1 MSMVEHLRRGVGI
14 VFLASVLA
22 VTGLVERAQANDLW
36 IAPTAQQDLGGL
48 GVGSN
53 SLCPVTV
60 IGAVRLALAVPG
72 DLQTFNSAKV
82 VLIPG
87 APGGVASLNILV
99 CAAQN
104 GEPVAGACAGP
115 FAQTFTGVPN
125 RLVEVEIGE
134 IIKSR
139 LGTPGQTYLA
149 VVAYTTPTTVTD
161 HIVGLRFAYTANEP
175 TDVATLGANTFSG
188 TQTAPAFVG
197 DGRGL
202 TNLPLPAGAAT
213 LGTNKFEGPQTAP
226 AFVGN
231 GAELTN
237 LQAANL
243 KGVIGS
249 GQLPIGT
256 TAGTVAAGNDP
267 RFSSARA
274 DGPCFDNGNRYV
286 DCGNGTVTDT
296 LTGLIWLKQVNCL
309 NARTWAASHQAAAGL
324 KNTDCGLTDK
334 SSAGDWRLPTIAE
347 WQATIARAV
356 TLGCVGGFSGPTLT
370 DDAGTACQVNGT
382 GSSFSGFFTF
392 YFWSATSDSLQPDW
406 AYFPLLYDGSIDR
419 LSKLF
424 QFGVWPVR
432 GGSR

>member
-1 MSMVEHLRRGVGI
+1 MSMMEHLRRGIGI
-14 VFLASVLA
+14 VCVATVLSL
-22 VTGLVERAQANDLW
+22 TGSVERAHADDLW

-53 SLCPVTV
+53 SLWPVTA
-60 IGAVRLALAVPG
+60 IGAVRLSLAVPG

-82 VLIPG
+82 VLIPS
-87 APGGVASLNILV
+87 APGGAANLNILV
-99 CAAQN
+99 CLAQD
-104 GEPVAGACAGP
+104 GEPVVGACAGP
-115 FAQTFTGVPN
+115 FAQAFTGVAN
-125 RLVEVEIGE
+125 TLVELEIGE
-134 IIKSR
+134 IIKSH
-139 LGTPGQTYLA
+139 LGKPGETYLA

-161 HIVGLRFAYTANEP
+161 HIVGLRFAYTPKAP
-175 TDVATLGANTFSG
+175 TGVATLGANTFTD
-188 TQTAPAFVG
+188 TQIAPAFVG

-267 RFSSARA
+267 RFAGARA
-274 DGPCFDNGNRYV
+274 DGPCFDNVNRYV
-286 DCGNGTVTDT
+286 DCGNGTVADMV
-296 LTGLIWLKQVNCL
+296 TGLIWLKQMTCL
-309 NARTWAASHQAAAGL
+309 QGGTWAESNQRAAGL
-324 KNTDCGLTDK
+324 KNGDCGLTDK

-356 TLGCVGGFSGPTLT
+356 ALGCIGGFFGPSLT
-370 DDAGTACQVNGT
+370 DDAGTACQASGT
-382 GSSFSGFFTF
+382 GSSFSGFLSF
-392 YFWSATSDSLQPDW
+392 YFWSATSDELQPEW
-406 AYFPLLYDGSIDR
+406 SKFSLIFDGTIDQAP
-419 LSKLF
+419 KLF

>member
-1 MSMVEHLRRGVGI
+1 MTNRLRRGARI
-14 VFLASVLA
+14 VLMASVMA
-22 VTGLVERAQANDLW
+22 VTALIEPAHADDLW

-53 SLCPVTV
+53 SLWPVTV

-82 VLIPG
+82 ALIPS

-125 RLVEVEIGE
+125 KLVEVEIGE

-139 LGTPGQTYLA
+139 LGTPGETYLA
-149 VVAYTTPTTVTD
+149 VVAYTTPTTITD
-161 HIVGLRFAYTANEP
+161 HIVGLRFAYTPKAP
-175 TDVATLGANTFSG
+175 TGVATLGANTFTD

-202 TNLPLPAGAAT
+202 TNLPLPAGVAT

-243 KGVIGS
+243 KGVVGS

-267 RFSSARA
+267 RFSGARA
-274 DGPCFDNGNRYV
+274 DGPCFDIGQRYL
-286 DCGNGTVTDT
+286 DCGNGTVADSV
-296 LTGLIWLKQVNCL
+296 TGLIWLKQVHCL
-309 NARTWAASHQAAAGL
+309 GFRPWVEANQAAAGL
-324 KNTDCGLTDK
+324 KNGDCGLTDK
-334 SSAGDWRLPTIAE
+334 SSAGDWRLPTKAE
-347 WQATIARAV
+347 WQATIAYAAAI
-356 TLGCVGGFSGPTLT
+356 GCTNTGNVPTLT
-370 DDAGTACQVNGT
+370 DDVGTACWIRGT
-382 GSSFSGFFTF
+382 GSSFPISLTL
-392 YFWSATSDSLQPDW
+392 YYWSATTVDAIPIWGEMADLFEGIVSR
-406 AYFPLLYDGSIDR
+406 FP
-419 LSKLF
+419 KNF
-424 QFGVWPVR
+424 TNGVWPVR